1 MCRQARFDVSR
12 FKWILTICCSW
23 VWQSVNH
30 ICNTKSQ
37 QLTYFN
43 HGLGGEQHQHH
54 CWVLGAVTLVK
65 LSIVFMLITLIIC
78 LSAVMCAFRNERARW
93 ITALGQNVNNKKCQ
107 DRASKFPPTHRH
119 THTRHLQSGLLRHRV
134 VVCGNSFSQ
143 ILISKQFSCSR
154 QFQWCRQHSVI
165 LE

>member
-1 MCRQARFDVSR
+1 MCRQARSDVSR
-12 FKWILTICCSW
+12 FKWILTVCCSW

-65 LSIVFMLITLIIC
+65 RSIVFMLITLISC

-93 ITALGQNVNNKKCQ
+93 ITALGRNVNNKKCQ
-107 DRASKFPPTHRH
+107 DRASKFPH
-119 THTRHLQSGLLRHRV
+119 THNLYSLAYCATVWLFVETVFPKFCSLVQNNSSDVDSTQSYSWVKAKLL
-134 VVCGNSFSQ
+134 C
-143 ILISKQFSCSR
+143 
-154 QFQWCRQHSVI
+154 
-165 LE
+165 